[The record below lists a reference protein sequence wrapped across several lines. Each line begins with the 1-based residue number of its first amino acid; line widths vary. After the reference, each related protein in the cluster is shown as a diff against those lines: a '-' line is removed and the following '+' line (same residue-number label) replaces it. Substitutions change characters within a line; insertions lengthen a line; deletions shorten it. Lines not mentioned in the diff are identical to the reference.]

1 MSAEMEEDELALSEG
16 EEGPTEEGYPEDEGA
31 RQHEE
36 QVRSLYIV
44 IYLIF
49 WLLSAKCLWLPRN
62 ALTLY
67 KAFCSPT
74 FTISLVK
81 TSSMS
86 VLIYFLIIQLMLQII
101 WCAQT

>member
-49 WLLSAKCLWLPRN
+49 
-62 ALTLY
+62 
-67 KAFCSPT
+67 
-74 FTISLVK
+74 
-81 TSSMS
+81 
-86 VLIYFLIIQLMLQII
+86 
-101 WCAQT
+101 